1 MIAAVDAFPV
11 EDELQE
17 QFRDLLSLAVVGDH
31 LRRVLTDD
39 ADGELSAWLAE
50 ASSMW
55 RAWADLVA
63 AELAASGIAPD
74 GRVRSLARDIPLNW
88 VPAGWIDAARARRLV
103 ADRLATVGEWARYRR
118 SQNEGARARVLDVV
132 CSGFEAQLRA
142 LSSGGA

>member
-1 MIAAVDAFPV
+1 MEAFPV

-39 ADGELSAWLAE
+39 ENGELSAWLAE
-50 ASSMW
+50 AGSEW

-63 AELAASGIAPD
+63 AELAGSGIAPD
-74 GRVRSLARDIPLNW
+74 GRIRSLARDIPLNW
-88 VPAGWIDAARARRLV
+88 VPGGWIEAARARQLV

-118 SQNEGARARVLDVV
+118 SQNAGARAQVLDVV
-132 CSGFEAQLRA
+132 CSGFAAQLRA
-142 LSSGGA
+142 LSTGGA